1 MSLRNDFI
9 YDVIIVG
16 GGTTG
21 LYASFYTKLR
31 KMTTLLI
38 EATSDFGGKVAQ
50 FYPEKH
56 IYDVGA
62 FPVATGEEMVDK
74 LLEQSKKAEPEIIT
88 GEFVEEIRK
97 QENGIFEINTSAGKL
112 YMARTIILTSGMGTY
127 QMKPLRLEEA
137 PLYEGK
143 NLHYYLKSPEKFRDK
158 RVTVYA
164 MNRTGIDW
172 ARALEKTAKEV
183 TLINQRDYFLYTPPQ
198 VIEALEETSIRII
211 YNHKVTKLMGNSQ
224 GLHTLLV
231 EQDGLQM
238 MYETDALLYYE
249 NVNLT
254 QTPFASWGIETD
266 KNKVI
271 VDHSMATNVSGIYAA
286 GDAVHYANKNM
297 LIATGFAEAITAVNS
312 AKLYLD
318 PSASA
323 QVYSTIEYQKNRG

>member
-1 MSLRNDFI
+1 MRNNYI
-9 YDVIIVG
+9 YDVVIVG

-21 LYASFYTKLR
+21 LYTSFYTKLR

-62 FPVATGEEMVDK
+62 HPVVSGEELVGR
-74 LLEQSKKAEPEIIT
+74 LLEQSQSAEPEVVT
-88 GEFVEEIRK
+88 GEFVEQIRK
-97 QENGIFEINTSAGKL
+97 RENDIFEVETNSGKL
-112 YMARTIILTSGMGTY
+112 YMARTIILASGMGTY
-127 QMKPLRLEEA
+127 QMKPLRLTEA

-143 NLHYYLKSPEKFRDK
+143 NLHYHLKSPEKFRDL

-172 ARALEKTAKEV
+172 AMALEKTAKEV
-183 TLINQRDYFLYTPPQ
+183 VLLNQQDYFLYTPPQ
-198 VIEALEETSIRII
+198 VIEALEKTSIQVK
-211 YNHKVTKLMGNSQ
+211 YNHKVTKLMGNSR
-224 GLHTLLV
+224 GLHTLFV
-231 EQDGLQM
+231 DQDGMEM

-254 QTPFASWGIETD
+254 QTPFISWGIETD
-266 KNKVI
+266 KNKVL
-271 VDHSMATNVSGIYAA
+271 VDHGMATNVPGIFAA
-286 GDAVHYANKNM
+286 GDAVQYPKKNM
-297 LIATGFAEAITAVNS
+297 LIATGFTEAITAVNS

>member
-1 MSLRNDFI
+1 MRNDFI

-21 LYASFYTKLR
+21 LYTSFYTKLR

-74 LLEQSKKAEPEIIT
+74 LLEQSSRAEPEIIT
-88 GEFVEEIRK
+88 GEFVEQIRK
-97 QENGIFEINTSAGKL
+97 QESGIFEIETSAGKL

-143 NLHYYLKSPEKFRDK
+143 NLHYYLKSAEKFRDK
-158 RVTVYA
+158 RVMVYA

-198 VIEALEETSIRII
+198 VIDELENTSIRVK
-211 YNHKVTKLMGNSQ
+211 YNHKVTKLLGNSQ

-231 EQDGLQM
+231 EQDGLEM

-271 VDHSMATNVSGIYAA
+271 VDYSMATNVPGIYAA

>member
-1 MSLRNDFI
+1 MRNDFI
-9 YDVIIVG
+9 YDVIIIG

-21 LYASFYTKLR
+21 LYTSFYTKLR
-31 KMTTLLI
+31 RMTTLLI
-38 EATSDFGGKVAQ
+38 EASSDFGGKVAQ
-50 FYPEKH
+50 FYPEKQ

-62 FPVATGEEMVDK
+62 YPVATGEEMVGK
-74 LLEQSKKAEPEIIT
+74 LLEQSRSAEPEVVS
-88 GEFVEEIRK
+88 GEFVEQVRK
-97 QENGIFEINTSAGKL
+97 QQNDIFEVGTTAGKL
-112 YMARTIILTSGMGTY
+112 YMARTIILACGMGTY
-127 QMKPLRLEEA
+127 QMKPLRLAEA
-137 PLYEGK
+137 PVYEGK
-143 NLHYYLKSPEKFRDK
+143 NLHYYLKSAERFRDM

-172 ARALEKTAKEV
+172 AMALEKTAKEV
-183 TLINQRDYFLYTPPQ
+183 TLLNQQDYFLYTPPH
-198 VIEALEETSIRII
+198 VIEALEETSIQVK
-211 YNHKVTKLMGNSQ
+211 YNHKVTKLIGNSG

-231 EQDGLQM
+231 DQEGLQM
-238 MYETDALLYYE
+238 MHETDALLYYE

-271 VDHSMATNVSGIYAA
+271 VDRAMATNVPGIYAA
-286 GDAVHYANKNM
+286 GDAVQYPNKNM

-323 QVYSTIEYQKNRG
+323 QVYSTIEYHKNRG